1 MTPTRAHGSLG
12 NNIKV
17 HFAGTDFDHRCITSL
32 ELANVHYRLYTVF
45 PAIIAKKP
53 GDDFRDKSGVVQR
66 QEKVFK
72 HVIMDSGLFTLMFG
86 GKKGVKQ
93 TRQTLTEWQ
102 DKTFEF
108 VKQNRLKNTCV
119 EIDCQKLLGVEDAWF
134 FRQRMRDTLPN
145 RQINVFHYED
155 GRKGLD
161 RLIEFSDYIAL
172 SIPEIRIVHP
182 KSFRED
188 TYALASYIKNKKP
201 EIDIHL
207 LGCTDKKMLMQNRF
221 CTTADSSSWTG
232 VYRFANIQG
241 NSAYNLKQEVLEDAE
256 KRWRA
261 AAGEKEWNE
270 LTPIAKR
277 RAVWELISAEVNRGV
292 YEKYAGNQE

>member
-1 MTPTRAHGSLG
+1 MISTRNHGSLG
-12 NNIKV
+12 QNIKV
-17 HFAGTDFDHRCITSL
+17 HFAGSDYQQSCIDSL
-32 ELANVHYRLYTVF
+32 ELARVHYRLYTVF
-45 PAIIAKKP
+45 PAIINKKP
-53 GDDFRDKSGVVQR
+53 GDDFRDKTGVVQR
-66 QEKVFK
+66 QEKLFN

-93 TRQTLTEWQ
+93 TRETLTEWQ

-108 VKQNRLKNTCV
+108 VKQNNLKGTCV
-119 EIDCQKLLGVEDAWF
+119 DLDCQKLLGVEEAWY
-134 FRQRMRDTLPN
+134 FRKRMRDKLPN

-182 KSFRED
+182 KTFRED
-188 TYALASYIKNKKP
+188 THALACYIKNKKP

-207 LGCTDKKMLMQNRF
+207 LGCTDKKMLQQNRF

-232 VYRFANIQG
+232 VYRFATIQG
-241 NSAYNLKQEVLEDAE
+241 NSVYNLKPDILQDAE
-256 KRWRA
+256 RRYIDFLGIDA
-261 AAGEKEWNE
+261 WNA
-270 LTPIAKR
+270 LTPKNKR
-277 RAVWELISAEVNRGV
+277 KNVWELVSAEISKAV
-292 YEKYAGNQE
+292 YEKYAGKQD